1 MKKKKWCYSVVLD
14 DDRFYN
20 YLVGIMQCGIA
31 PLPTTTSKN
40 ILFCSK
46 TTKIKFD
53 TKYKELG
60 FALDDN

>member
-1 MKKKKWCYSVVLD
+1 MKKKKWCYSVALD
-14 DDRFYN
+14 DERFYN
-20 YLVGIMQCGIA
+20 YLIGIMQYGIA
-31 PLPTTTSKN
+31 PLSTTTGKN

-60 FALDDN
+60 FTLAD

>member
-1 MKKKKWCYSVVLD
+1 MKKKRWTYSVALD

-20 YLVGIMQCGIA
+20 YLVSIMQYGIV
-31 PLPTTTSKN
+31 PLPTPTSKN

-60 FALDDN
+60 FVLSD

>member
-1 MKKKKWCYSVVLD
+1 MKKKRWTYSVALD

-20 YLVGIMQCGIA
+20 YLVSIMQCGIA
-31 PLPTTTSKN
+31 PLSPITSKN

-53 TKYKELG
+53 IKYKELG
-60 FALDDN
+60 FTLTD